1 MQIVSLLVYL
11 IRLIVG
17 AYPRWQG
24 CKPSRKQRIY
34 FANHTSHMDAL
45 VIWAAFPKDI
55 RDSVRTVAAKDYW
68 DKNAIRRRIATKE
81 LRAVLVDREARSK
94 DPLAPMSE
102 VLKNGESLVIFP
114 EGTRSEQK
122 LPNSFKAGLYKLATD
137 FPSAELI
144 PVYLENLNRSLPKG
158 RYIPVPIASA
168 VRFGAPLERIEN
180 ESKED
185 FLVRARLA
193 VEELA

>member
-1 MQIVSLLVYL
+1 
-11 IRLIVG
+11 
-17 AYPRWQG
+17 
-24 CKPSRKQRIY
+24 
-34 FANHTSHMDAL
+34 MDAL
-45 VIWAAFPKDI
+45 VIWAAFPKDV

-68 DKNAIRRRIATKE
+68 DKNALRRRIATKE
-81 LRAVLVDREARSK
+81 LNAVLVDREARSK

-168 VRFGAPLERIEN
+168 VRFGAPLGRVEG

-185 FLVRARLA
+185 FLIRARLA